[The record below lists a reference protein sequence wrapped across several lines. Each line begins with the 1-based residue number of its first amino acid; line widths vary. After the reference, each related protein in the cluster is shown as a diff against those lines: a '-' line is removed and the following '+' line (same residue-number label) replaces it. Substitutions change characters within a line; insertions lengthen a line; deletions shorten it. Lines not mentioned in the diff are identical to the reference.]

1 MKPEIRKPTEQ
12 EKQQAKSWP
21 IWNKEASEFPWEYD
35 EMETCLILDGEVTI
49 VNEQGEQCKFKAGD
63 WVVFP
68 QGMKCTW
75 KIHRPVRKHYNFG

>member
-49 VNEQGEQCKFKAGD
+49 VNERGEQYKFAAGD

-75 KIHRPVRKHYNFG
+75 KIQKPVRKHYNFG